1 MQKLDRETLDSLEEY
16 SEIRNEFRRR
26 VMEHKK
32 PRRVALTEHA
42 NLYFEDFLTM
52 KYQVQE
58 MLRAERIFEAEG
70 IMDEIDTYNPM
81 IPDGSNWK
89 ATFMVEYEDVAERRA
104 RLAELVGIEDRIYM
118 QVNGMDRVYAIADED
133 LERETEAKTSS
144 VHFMRFELTPEMVRA
159 VQDGTDIRAGS
170 DHPNLTEEVT
180 LSPESRA
187 SLAGDLD
194 PAG

>member
-1 MQKLDRETLDSLEEY
+1 MQKLDREILHSLEEY
-16 SEIRNEFRRR
+16 SAIRDEFRRR

-32 PRRVALTEHA
+32 PRRIALTDHA

-194 PAG
+194 PVQ